1 MATDEQ
7 LTCKEVV
14 ELVTDYF
21 EEVLSAAEQA
31 RFEDHLKECDGCQNY
46 LEQLRQTINKL
57 RTLEEETAPA
67 EAKQALL
74 EVFRGWNKD

>member
-21 EEVLSAAEQA
+21 EEVLSAAEK
-31 RFEDHLKECDGCQNY
+31 RRIEDHLKVCDGCQNY
-46 LEQLRQTINKL
+46 LEQMRQTINKL
-57 RTLEEETAPA
+57 RTLEEETAPT
-67 EAKQALL
+67 EVKQALR
-74 EVFRGWNKD
+74 EVFRGRNKT